1 MSEPTRQMDERV
13 LGWVAARAAGG
24 APRQSAKA
32 EKTGAEAV
40 QIATDRVRDEDA
52 AHSGEDVTGA
62 YWQ

>member
-1 MSEPTRQMDERV
+1 MDERV

-24 APRQSAKA
+24 APRQIAKA
-32 EKTGAEAV
+32 EKTFDEAV